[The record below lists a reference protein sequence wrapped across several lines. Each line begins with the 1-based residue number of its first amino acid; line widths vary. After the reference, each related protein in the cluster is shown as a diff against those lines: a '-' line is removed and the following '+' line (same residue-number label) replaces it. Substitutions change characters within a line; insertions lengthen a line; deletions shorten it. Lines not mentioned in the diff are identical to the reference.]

1 MITDHQGE
9 DLKGD
14 THDMDYRFP
23 VLVSEE
29 FKLLVKQ
36 ANMFSAIKLQNMY
49 DAQKEGKNTFQK

>member
-9 DLKGD
+9 ELKD
-14 THDMDYRFP
+14 TEDMDYRFP

-49 DAQKEGKNTFQK
+49 DAQKQGQLTK